1 MDARLKAGHDGP
13 ECAVI
18 VYSVYEPRGE
28 APDLATR
35 ADRFAFVKEG
45 FSWPA
50 LLIPAFWLIYQR
62 MWIELA
68 LFVILLAGL
77 QWLFGTSAQG
87 QALFGW
93 VSFALIVLFAFEAND
108 LRAAALARRGYHLA
122 GIAAGRSRAAAE
134 LRFFRAWLPK
144 QSRRAGEAGTGPGG
158 TERAREQPPYAGP
171 LQGEG
176 DEVIGLF
183 PSGR

>member
-13 ECAVI
+13 EFAVI
-18 VYSVYEPRGE
+18 VYSVYEPHQE

-35 ADRFAFVKEG
+35 ADRLAFVKEG

-50 LLIPAFWLIYQR
+50 LLIPAFWLLYQR
-62 MWIELA
+62 MWIELGA
-68 LFVILLAGL
+68 FVLLLAGL
-77 QWLFGTSAQG
+77 QWLFGASAQA

-93 VSFALIVLFAFEAND
+93 VSLALIVLFAFEAND
-108 LRAAALARRGYHLA
+108 LRAAALERRGYHFA
-122 GIAAGRSRAAAE
+122 GIAAGHNRGAAE
-134 LRFFRAWLPK
+134 QRFFRAWLPR
-144 QSRRAGEAGTGPGG
+144 QSRRAREAGTGGA
-158 TERAREQPPYAGP
+158 ERSRELAPYAGP
-171 LQGEG
+171 PPDAEG

>member
-1 MDARLKAGHDGP
+1 
-13 ECAVI
+13 VI
-18 VYSVYEPRGE
+18 VYSVYEPHEE
-28 APDLATR
+28 APDLGTR
-35 ADRFAFVKEG
+35 ADRLAFVKEG

-68 LFVILLAGL
+68 LFVVLLAGL

-87 QALFGW
+87 QALFDW

-108 LRAAALARRGYHLA
+108 LRAVSLERRGYHLA

-144 QSRRAGEAGTGPGG
+144 QSRD
-158 TERAREQPPYAGP
+158 AREAEPGSGGIERPRELAPYAGP
-171 LQGEG
+171 LQGGEG

>member
-1 MDARLKAGHDGP
+1 
-13 ECAVI
+13 VI
-18 VYSVYEPRGE
+18 VYSVYEPHAE

-35 ADRFAFVKEG
+35 ADRLAFVKEG

-68 LFVILLAGL
+68 LFVGLLAGL

-93 VSFALIVLFAFEAND
+93 VSLALIVLFAFEAND
-108 LRAAALARRGYHLA
+108 LRAAALERRGYHFV
-122 GIAAGRSRAAAE
+122 GIAAGRSQEAAE
-134 LRFFRAWLPK
+134 LRFFRAWLPRR
-144 QSRRAGEAGTGPGG
+144 SRRTREAGAGRGG
-158 TERAREQPPYAGP
+158 GERSRDPMPYAGP
-171 LQGEG
+171 SQGGEG

-183 PSGR
+183 PSG

>member
-1 MDARLKAGHDGP
+1 M
-13 ECAVI
+13 I
-18 VYSVYEPRGE
+18 VYSVYEPHE
-28 APDLATR
+28 EVPDLTAR
-35 ADRFAFVKEG
+35 ADRLAFVKEG

-68 LFVILLAGL
+68 VFVILLAGL
-77 QWLFGTSAQG
+77 QWLFGAGAQG
-87 QALFGW
+87 QTMFGW

-108 LRAAALARRGYHLA
+108 LRAAALERRGYHFA
-122 GIAAGRSRAAAE
+122 GIAAGRSREAAE
-134 LRFFRAWLPK
+134 LRFFRTWLLR
-144 QSRRAGEAGTGPGG
+144 QSRREREAGPGLGG
-158 TERAREQPPYAGP
+158 TERAREQAPYAGP
-171 LQGEG
+171 FQGGEG

>member
-1 MDARLKAGHDGP
+1 
-13 ECAVI
+13 VI
-18 VYSVYEPRGE
+18 VYSVYEPQAE

-35 ADRFAFVKEG
+35 ADRLAFVREG

-68 LFVILLAGL
+68 VFVLLLAGL
-77 QWLFGTSAQG
+77 QWLFGVSAQG
-87 QALFGW
+87 QSLFGW
-93 VSFALIVLFAFEAND
+93 VSLALIVLFAFEAND
-108 LRAAALARRGYHLA
+108 LRTAALERRGYHLA
-122 GIAAGRSRAAAE
+122 GVAAGRSREAAE
-134 LRFFRAWLPK
+134 LRFFCAWLPQ
-144 QSRRAGEAGTGPGG
+144 QSRRARDAQRGPGG
-158 TERAREQPPYAGP
+158 AERGREPTPYAGP
-171 LQGEG
+171 PPEAEG